1 MEIKFN
7 LEDYIDTDVID
18 QMVKDEIRLLIRKK
32 IKEEYVE
39 IEERIDEALGWP
51 IEDCIDEARPKI
63 RQKVDELIEDK
74 LDADFLLNAV
84 SEQFYK
90 RLRQQLF

>member
-18 QMVKDEIRLLIRKK
+18 QMVKDEVRLLIRKK
-32 IKEEYVE
+32 IKEEGAE
-39 IEERIDEALGWP
+39 IKERIDEALCWP
-51 IEDCIDEARPKI
+51 IEDCTNEALPKI
-63 RQKVDELIEDK
+63 RQKVDEIIEDK
-74 LDADFLLNAV
+74 LDAEFLLNAV
-84 SEQFYK
+84 SEQFYE

>member
-32 IKEEYVE
+32 IKEEYAE

-63 RQKVDELIEDK
+63 R
-74 LDADFLLNAV
+74 
-84 SEQFYK
+84 
-90 RLRQQLF
+90 